1 MEHVTFDQGYIQRLA
16 NAHHVDLNHLP
27 TKEELDRKTA
37 EQAAQQL
44 KRDKMARYYSYSV
57 WSGNIPLKFSFGNW
71 DIAKQDNPHLAKSL
85 GKKAFVLAKQL
96 ENQNFNVA
104 MMGDRGVGKTSLALA
119 MLDHLMSQ
127 DHSGMFVST
136 AELLRMVNDK
146 YEDTSIR
153 SKLINITRSMIEVD
167 VLVLDDFGTEGG
179 MTGNIK
185 PVHKDLQDIMYR
197 VSNARVDF
205 NHNTAK
211 GITIITTNNTKGQL
225 KQMYEGKFID
235 RVYPDNPEQQ
245 LIFDGMKGVRNV

>member
-1 MEHVTFDQGYIQRLA
+1 
-16 NAHHVDLNHLP
+16 
-27 TKEELDRKTA
+27 
-37 EQAAQQL
+37 
-44 KRDKMARYYSYSV
+44 
-57 WSGNIPLKFSFGNW
+57 
-71 DIAKQDNPHLAKSL
+71 
-85 GKKAFVLAKQL
+85 
-96 ENQNFNVA
+96 

-119 MLDHLMSQ
+119 MLDHLMSHG
-127 DHSGMFVST
+127 HSGMFVST

-153 SKLINITRSMIEVD
+153 SKLLNITRSMIEVD

-235 RVYPDNPEQQ
+235 RVYPDNTEQQ